1 MAKMHLE
8 QIAEERI
15 KLIMPLLDPSLDP
28 AKKIALRKRIAEQLG
43 LNERTLRRYEN
54 AYQNEGFS
62 GLKPKSKAAE
72 RKDSVPQE
80 LLLEAIKLRREVPS
94 RSISQIIQLLEW
106 EGLATSGQIPRSTL
120 QGQLAKA
127 GYSSRTMRSYQSGGV
142 AARRFQA
149 AHRNDLWHSDIKYG
163 PVLAIGPN
171 NKFIQVYLVV
181 FLDDATR
188 FVLHAAFYDS
198 LDHRIVKDAFRESL
212 IHYGLPKAVYFDNG
226 KQYRN
231 GLTERACAKLGI
243 RRLFAKPY
251 SPESTGK
258 VERFNQ
264 HIDTFLAEAK
274 LDKAPT
280 LEVLNRQLWI
290 WLDVCYQN
298 KSHSAL
304 KDNMSPDQAYRSDS
318 QPQRFADISAINVAF
333 MHSETRRVDKVG
345 CINFKGAKYEVGA
358 ALIGMKVN
366 IVYDP
371 SDLRQI
377 TIEADHH
384 EPFVAKELRIG
395 TRVGKRPELPERL
408 QPVKASHS
416 RILKACEKQSLV
428 RQTKIQRAIS
438 YSSLMKAG
446 E

>member
-1 MAKMHLE
+1 MSKRHLE
-8 QIAEERI
+8 QTAEERI

-28 AKKIALRKRIAEQLG
+28 AKKIALRKRVAEQSG
-43 LNERTLRRYEN
+43 LNERTLRRYES
-54 AYQNEGFS
+54 AYQNQGFS
-62 GLKPKSKAAE
+62 GLKPKPKSVD
-72 RKDSVPQE
+72 RKDSIPKE
-80 LLLEAIKLRREVPS
+80 LVLEAIKLRREVPS

-106 EGLATSGQIPRSTL
+106 EGLSTPGQIPRSTL
-120 QGQLAKA
+120 QEQLAKA

-212 IHYGLPKAVYFDNG
+212 IHHGLPKAVYFDNG

-243 RRLFAKPY
+243 RRIFAKPY
-251 SPESTGK
+251 APESTGK
-258 VERFNQ
+258 IERFNQ
-264 HIDTFLAEAK
+264 HIDTFLEEAK
-274 LDKAPT
+274 LDKAQT
-280 LEVLNRQLWI
+280 LEQLNKQLWV
-290 WLDVCYQN
+290 WLDVCYQH

-304 KDNMSPDQAYRSDS
+304 KDNVSPDQAYRMDT
-318 QPQRFADISAINVAF
+318 QPQRFADINAITAAF
-333 MHSETRRVDKVG
+333 MHSEIRRVDKVG
-345 CINFKGAKYEVGA
+345 CINFKGAKYEVGT
-358 ALIGMKVN
+358 ALLGMVVN
-366 IVYDP
+366 VVYDP

-384 EPFVAKELRIG
+384 DPFVAKELKIG
-395 TRVGKRPELPERL
+395 VRVGKRPDLPERL

-416 RILKACEKQSLV
+416 RILKACEQQSAV
-428 RQTKIQRAIS
+428 RQGKMQRAIS
-438 YSSLMKAG
+438 YSSLIKAG